1 MEDKKDGQQ
10 ENRESFKEWMN
21 GALELVKPWKLA
33 LILTNLFWA
42 LVLFCFIWFAYM
54 TPETTY
60 QSQDFTSQV
69 QTQSDGTQLP
79 AEAQGG
85 K

>member
-1 MEDKKDGQQ
+1 MEDNNDLQSA
-10 ENRESFKEWMN
+10 RESFKDWMN
-21 GALELVKPWKLA
+21 GALELVKPWKVA

-42 LVLFCFIWFAYM
+42 AVLFAFIWFAYM
-54 TPETTY
+54 SPETTY
-60 QSQDFTSQV
+60 QSQDFTNQT